1 MRADLAMWLIAL
13 SALGCR
19 IDLDH
24 HQYDDG
30 GQTRLCTPQP
40 NTASCAA
47 AVGHAELSYVQANI
61 LAPKCAAFS
70 ECHGI
75 DKTQDNLNLSTAMT
89 SYMGLVNA
97 PSQLDTSRMLVVP
110 GDVNASLLS
119 AMIGAISPAEAVPAL
134 SALPNGK
141 NGNVIGTM
149 PYNNPTMCCEKIDA
163 VSAWITA
170 GAPNN

>member
-1 MRADLAMWLIAL
+1 MRAVLAMCLIAL
-13 SALGCR
+13 PAIGCR

-24 HQYDDG
+24 HEYQDG
-30 GQTRLCTPQP
+30 QSRLCNPQP
-40 NTASCAA
+40 HTASCAA

-61 LAPKCAAFS
+61 LSPKCAAFS
-70 ECHGI
+70 ECHGT
-75 DKTQDNLNLSTAMT
+75 DKTQDDLNLSSAMT
-89 SYMGLVNA
+89 SYMGLVNT
-97 PSQLDTSRMLVVP
+97 PSELDTSRMLVVP

-119 AMIGAISPAEAVPAL
+119 AMIGAITPAEATPAL

-141 NGNVIGTM
+141 NGNSIGTM